1 MRVAVI
7 DIGTNSVRCDIR
19 DLRSST
25 IGGELLYREKVVIR
39 LGRTVFETGEIDP
52 ESADR
57 LFSALEIYK
66 RSASELDVGQSVIV
80 ATSAMREASNGPA
93 IVAEIQRRFGFAVD
107 IISGEREAALIA
119 RGILAFEPELPTCVL
134 LFDIGGGSTEF
145 SFYENG
151 NVLFCESLAIG
162 ALRVQQLLLR
172 THPPDAVAVSAARK
186 QIRSLLSQFDGR
198 WSEKPALIGSSG
210 SVKAMLRIRSGAA
223 ASEEIKTGELPR
235 AKIDSLVGEMTPL
248 DAGGLLQIPNM
259 DPHRIEVILAGA
271 LITQEIVSYFGGDTV
286 RVTDYSLRDGL
297 YDEIGEAL
305 GVQR

>member
-1 MRVAVI
+1 MRYGIVDLGTLSI
-7 DIGTNSVRCDIR
+7 RFDIYQIQGRGIPKLLRAHR
-19 DLRSST
+19 DML
-25 IGGELLYREKVVIR
+25 R
-39 LGRTVFETGEIDP
+39 LGESIYANGRID
-52 ESADR
+52 EAAADR
-57 LFSALEIYK
+57 SCEQFRKIAALAKEYNTDEVV
-66 RSASELDVGQSVIV
+66 AV
-80 ATSAMREASNGPA
+80 ATSALRD
-93 IVAEIQRRFGFAVD
+93 AVGGQALLERIHTETD
-107 IISGEREAALIA
+107 ITVRIISGDEEARLTAQGVLANEQRLPERLAL
-119 RGILAFEPELPTCVL
+119 V
-134 LFDIGGGSTEF
+134 DIGGGSTEF